1 MCSFAA
7 ISYSTSRSFEQVA
20 LDILGPL
27 PETPGK
33 NSYIPVVGD
42 YSLNWAEAPHKVLHG
57 QNVVLPVDV
66 MLNLDTQEHFSSVN
80 DYVSRLFETLSTIID
95 PVEDIIIK
103 ILRIIQCY
111 SNGELV

>member
-7 ISYSTSRSFEQVA
+7 ISYSTSRSFERVA

-42 YSLNWAEAPHKVLHG
+42 YFLNWAEAPHKVLHG
-57 QNVVLPVDV
+57 RNVVLPVDV